1 MSGAAIWANYPL
13 NSSVRETKRRLHHGT
28 KRGPA
33 RPTAS
38 PRETFRRGAVRRA
51 LLVWAGGPGWGCS
64 RRLHERDQ
72 DLAQLRHDIWGGQR
86 GRAAS
91 AAVDPATP
99 EAGPGQ
105 TLPRSPIRH
114 ATPRHAQSGTR
125 IPGAS
130 GLLTRDL
137 RGARQPIGRAPSA
150 GSGPALWLAHI
161 APKPRSRLRR
171 SEPRAEGRYSGS
183 VLLQRSLHRRSGR
196 RPSGPT

>member
-51 LLVWAGGPGWGCS
+51 LLVWAGGPEWGCS

-72 DLAQLRHDIWGGQR
+72 DLAQLRHGIWGWATGESGFR
-86 GRAAS
+86 SRRSGHSRSRPGTDVAAF
-91 AAVDPATP
+91 PY
-99 EAGPGQ
+99 
-105 TLPRSPIRH
+105 
-114 ATPRHAQSGTR
+114 TPRHAQSGTR